1 MSFLFSAPAAVAGYL
16 GGILGLTPAQTVSV
30 AESPAVQSAIVNST
44 KNVSTPVEVIETAVA
59 SSSVRNA
66 VVNAAASSSPAP
78 LGLVAQRRKN
88 LEEKALKLKEE
99 EAKIAKM
106 VEATKSAYHP
116 YISSN
121 SSSSRTTQTN
131 ALNAMR
137 RSLEEHRTQLT
148 ELEERLAKANGENA
162 RRSIQAQ
169 INELEKQI
177 GIKKRLTTTRGG
189 KRGSRKNKKQ
199 QKKRKSQKTRRA

>member
-1 MSFLFSAPAAVAGYL
+1 MSFLIGYL

-59 SSSVRNA
+59 SSAVRNA

-78 LGLVAQRRKN
+78 LGLVAQRKRN
-88 LEEKALKLKEE
+88 LEEKARKLKEE
-99 EAKIAKM
+99 EAKIAEK
-106 VEATKSAYHP
+106 VEATKSAYHS
-116 YISSN
+116 YIPSN

-137 RSLEEHRTQLT
+137 RNLDEHRTKLT

-169 INELEKQI
+169 INEVKRQI
-177 GIKKRLTTTRGG
+177 GI
-189 KRGSRKNKKQ
+189 
-199 QKKRKSQKTRRA
+199 RATSCFF

>member
-1 MSFLFSAPAAVAGYL
+1 MSFLIGYI

-59 SSSVRNA
+59 SSAVRNA

-137 RSLEEHRTQLT
+137 RNLDEHRTKLT

-189 KRGSRKNKKQ
+189 KRGSQKNKKQ